1 MLDIRAGIYGG
12 DEPLGDFEGGQL
24 VLVHLR
30 KADYADYAEDDQHE
44 PEYGLVSDRTA
55 DYVGDGPAPFL

>member
-30 KADYADYAEDDQHE
+30 KADYAHDAEDDQHE